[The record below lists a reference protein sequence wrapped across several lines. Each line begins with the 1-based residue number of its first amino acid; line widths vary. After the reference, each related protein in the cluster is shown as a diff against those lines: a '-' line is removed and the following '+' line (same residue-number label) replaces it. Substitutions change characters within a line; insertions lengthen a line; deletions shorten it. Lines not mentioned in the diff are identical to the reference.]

1 MNRPEFS
8 ELFQSYRSSFETFLK
23 SRTIPLLS
31 QKSAPELFEAMKYS
45 LTAGGKRLRPVLAAA
60 SYGDPEQS
68 KKSSDVLYL
77 GSALE
82 CIHTYSLIHDD
93 LPCMDDD
100 DFRRGIPT
108 LHKKFPESTAIL
120 AGDALNSF
128 AFFLI
133 SKVEVKEE
141 DRILHSN
148 LLEIL
153 HAGSGAPGMVSGQIY
168 DLQMERE
175 NESTSFNGE
184 RDMKEL
190 LHTTHRLKTGALIR
204 SSLLLGNRL
213 RPDWKDREELLSRYG
228 DDLGLMFQITDDIL
242 DVEGTQENLGKTPGK
257 DEKSGKITF
266 PLLYGIDSCKAM
278 VHELQDRLSETA
290 GSFSSSPEEKI
301 FFQELPEYIG
311 QRKN

>member
-1 MNRPEFS
+1 MIRSEFS
-8 ELFQSYRSSFETFLK
+8 ELFQSYRASFETFLD
-23 SRTIPLLS
+23 SRTLPLLS
-31 QKSAPELFEAMKYS
+31 QRSAPELFEAMKYS

-60 SYGDPEQS
+60 SYGDRAGTENS
-68 KKSSDVLYL
+68 RDVLYL

-93 LPCMDDD
+93 LPSMDDD
-100 DFRRGIPT
+100 DFRRGMPT

-128 AFFLI
+128 AFYLI
-133 SKVEVKEE
+133 SKVEGKNG
-141 DRILHSN
+141 DPALHSD

-175 NESTSFNGE
+175 NGTAGFKNGQ
-184 RDMKEL
+184 DTIEL
-190 LHTTHRLKTGALIR
+190 LRITHRLKTGALIR

-213 RPDWKDREELLSRYG
+213 RPDWIVREESLSGYG
-228 DDLGLMFQITDDIL
+228 EDLGLLFQITDDIL
-242 DVEGTQENLGKTPGK
+242 DVEGTQESLGKTPGK
-257 DEKSGKITF
+257 DQRSGKITY
-266 PLLYGIDSCKAM
+266 PALYGLDRCKSM
-278 VHELQDRLSETA
+278 VKELQDRLSETA
-290 GSFSSSPEEKI
+290 VRFSSSPEEKI